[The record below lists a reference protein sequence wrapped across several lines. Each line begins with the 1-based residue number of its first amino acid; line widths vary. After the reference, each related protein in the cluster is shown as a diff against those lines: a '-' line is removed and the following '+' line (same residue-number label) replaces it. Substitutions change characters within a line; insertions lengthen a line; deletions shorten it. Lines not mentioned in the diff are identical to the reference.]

1 MRPRWRRI
9 AALAAL
15 GLALAL
21 VHALAARALIDHG
34 VAGSLLA
41 GGGSW
46 SMVAAAAGFLSFRL
60 ACFLVLATVP
70 AVLVWRSR
78 IVWRQRSSG
87 RGRAS
92 V

>member
-1 MRPRWRRI
+1 MRRWWPR
-9 AALAAL
+9 LAMLAGL

-34 VAGSLLA
+34 VAGALLA
-41 GGGSW
+41 GGGGW
-46 SMVAAAAGFLSFRL
+46 STVAAAAGFLLFRL
-60 ACFLVLATVP
+60 ACLVALATVP